1 MLGATYSLIT
11 KTLWQGMRDEKSSK
25 HDTSYDTTQS
35 CKYIMNIRYPFR
47 LMFLF
52 SYESEMNK

>member
-11 KTLWQGMRDEKSSK
+11 KTLWQGMRDEKSAK

-35 CKYIMNIRYPFR
+35 CKYIMNITCSFL

-52 SYESEMNK
+52 SYEIEMYK